1 MATDV
6 GIDLQ
11 PPPALRWHRRL
22 RDIDVSMPIL
32 LALLAGIFFGIVADT
47 SIENGFTTRLLAKLW
62 DAPIFAIAQAGG
74 QWLVVFL
81 VLLLRQ
87 VPGLGPEALAGVTVL
102 TGALLVGGLTRVL
115 LRRGWRPI
123 GVGLFVIAL
132 VLNPLVLMAAT
143 MGQAPLLTAGVFAA
157 VVLCARR
164 LEEIGDVQAQMS
176 MGLILAL
183 FAITDQNAVYFIAA
197 VLFWLPVIYRDITD
211 MRSAVAAYLLVGLP
225 PVIMLSTVFYT
236 QQVLTDEPIGR
247 LLAIWST
254 PLHGAGEEA
263 VHYEWTARFGGRF
276 LGSLVAMLVAAVI
289 LCPMVLAPLLRLPFS
304 RAERAA
310 PGTAFIAVTVPLLA
324 GAAATFFW
332 HTTGVLTF
340 LLCLLTGV
348 AVWMATVRVPR
359 YFRALVIMIM
369 MASLPVAWLTPTPW
383 IEAERRAWR
392 ASLTGPVTPREAWN
406 RQVVPR
412 SVLDW
417 GAGLRPRG
425 DVTPAIVSGL

>member
-11 PPPALRWHRRL
+11 PPPAARWHRRL

-74 QWLVVFL
+74 QWLVVLL

-87 VPGLGPEALAGVTVL
+87 IPGLGPEALAGVTVL

-183 FAITDQNAVYFIAA
+183 FAVTDQNAVYFIAA
-197 VLFWLPVIYRDITD
+197 VLLWLPVIYRDIVD
-211 MRSAVAAYLLVGLP
+211 FRSAVAAYLLVALP
-225 PVIMLSTVFYT
+225 PVIMLATVFYT
-236 QQVLTDEPIGR
+236 QQVLTDEPLGR
-247 LLAIWST
+247 LLSIWST
-254 PLHGAGEEA
+254 PLHGASAEA
-263 VHYEWTARFGGRF
+263 VFYEWPTRFGGRF
-276 LGSLVAMLVAAVI
+276 LAALIAIAVAALVM
-289 LCPMVLAPLLRLPFS
+289 CPMVLAPLLRLPFS
-304 RAERAA
+304 RAERRA
-310 PGTAFIAVTVPLLA
+310 PGTALIALVVPLIA
-324 GAAATFFW
+324 GGTATFFW
-332 HTTGVLTF
+332 HTTGALTF

-359 YFRALVIMIM
+359 GFRALVVLAMLL
-369 MASLPVAWLTPTPW
+369 ALPVAWLMPTPW
-383 IEAERRAWR
+383 IEVERRAWR
-392 ASLTGPVTPREAWN
+392 ASLTGPVTQREVWDRTAPR
-406 RQVVPR
+406 RG
-412 SVLDW
+412 VLDW
-417 GAGLRPRG
+417 GAGLRPAG
-425 DVTPAIVSGL
+425 DFTPAIESML